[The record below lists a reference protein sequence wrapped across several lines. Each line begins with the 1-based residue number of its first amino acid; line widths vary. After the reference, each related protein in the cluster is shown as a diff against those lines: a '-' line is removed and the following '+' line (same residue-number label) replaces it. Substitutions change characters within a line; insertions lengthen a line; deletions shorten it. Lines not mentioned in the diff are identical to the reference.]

1 MSEITDRLDALEK
14 RVAQLKDWKQKYEQ
28 EKKKWTSEKK
38 DLEELVAGARK
49 LAEVL
54 WGILAPYFKPAEA
67 AVPRQ
72 AGSLNVNLEENQLT
86 VNVTHQEKDVN
97 MTTATVLGKV
107 LFCALTE
114 LPKEGFSEAEL
125 AGELKEHGWNI
136 GHSTLAP
143 TLGGCIRDGYL
154 VKADDSRPAKYRL
167 PVKLKMNVEKA

>member
-1 MSEITDRLDALEK
+1 MSEITDRLDTLEK
-14 RVAQLKDWKQKYEQ
+14 RVAQLKDWKKKYEQ
-28 EKKKWTSEKK
+28 GKIDWEKDKK
-38 DLEELVAGARK
+38 ELNEVAASLRK
-49 LAEVL
+49 IGEAL
-54 WGILAPYFKPAEA
+54 WKVISPYVTPAQT
-67 AVPRQ
+67 VSSGQ
-72 AGSLNVNLEENQLT
+72 VGSLNVNLEETQLT

-107 LFCALTE
+107 LYCALTE

-143 TLGGCIRDGYL
+143 TLGGCVRDGYL